1 MTYLKRNGMQNF
13 IYHNPVTAY
22 FGVNQLQHLSKE
34 LGKYGKRVL
43 LTYGGGPTIDVT
55 KFIGTEVFL

>member
-1 MTYLKRNGMQNF
+1 MQNF